1 MRVFSQCGNRVLMS
15 LLALSAFSTVSA
27 RSSLAQERADASP
40 VSLGDR
46 WEFLVAPYVLF
57 PYMSGTTTI
66 RGIET
71 EVSANPGDIFS
82 RLQFG
87 AMLYLEARNSVWA
100 VTLDGLYMSL
110 EQTGRLGATEVGVK
124 QGMVEVT
131 GYRRV
136 IPWLEVLAGGRLNV
150 IAGEIEVLPTAGPML
165 LQVDRTKTWFDPFIG
180 ARASVPA
187 GSKWL
192 FVLRA
197 DIGGFGVGSNF
208 AWQIYPVVSYRFS
221 NLFGLALAYRVLS
234 MDYESGSGTD
244 LFKYDVTTFGPEL
257 GFLFHF

>member
-1 MRVFSQCGNRVLMS
+1 MNTLNRRVTITIVAAA
-15 LLALSAFSTVSA
+15 ALTAFGSVTP
-27 RSSLAQERADASP
+27 RTGLAQERMDASS

-71 EVSANPGDIFS
+71 EVSADPGDIFS

-100 VTLDGLYMSL
+100 VSLDGLYMNL
-110 EQTGRLGATEVGVK
+110 EQTGRLGATEVGAK
-124 QGMVEVT
+124 QGMVEAT
-131 GYRRV
+131 GYHRV

-150 IAGEIEVLPTAGPML
+150 IAGEIEVLPTAGPIL
-165 LQVDRTKTWFDPFIG
+165 IQVDRTKTWFDPFIG
-180 ARASVPA
+180 ARASVPV
-187 GSKWL
+187 GRKWL
-192 FVLRA
+192 FLLRA

-221 NLFGLALAYRVLS
+221 KLFGLSVAFRVLS

-244 LFKYDVTTFGPEL
+244 LFKYDVTTFGPEV